1 MGRLPLLRRATR
13 YTGAQKQTPL
23 KEILQLMKKQNYKFP
38 ASIEYEYDAPE
49 GSDVLTEPRNASG
62 STETLWHR
70 IGTSEGMLG

>member
-38 ASIEYEYDAPE
+38 ASIEYESTRQEA
-49 GSDVLTEPRNASG
+49 LTADRVKKCVRFHRNA
-62 STETLWHR
+62 LA
-70 IGTSEGMLG
+70 